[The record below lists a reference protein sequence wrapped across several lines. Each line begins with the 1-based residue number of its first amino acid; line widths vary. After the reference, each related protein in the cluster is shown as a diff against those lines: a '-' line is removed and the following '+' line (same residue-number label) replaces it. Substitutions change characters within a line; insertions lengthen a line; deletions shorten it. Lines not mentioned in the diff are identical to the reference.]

1 MFCLL
6 SKDVCVCVEHLQM
19 FREMTDWKLVDFS
32 LSAYEENWLI
42 STKTISGF
50 KDIIYLTGSRQVLK
64 PIIYQQETIFKQV
77 VIYQLSMISL
87 KNTNTKGNTVFLYP
101 FLIQFWIKKNVWYIR
116 KKDNSYIEK
125 EDRSNH
131 GIYRG
136 RTFFFII
143 MQYL

>member
-1 MFCLL
+1 MFYLL
-6 SKDVCVCVEHLQM
+6 SKDLCVCVEHL

-50 KDIIYLTGSRQVLK
+50 KDIIYLTGSRQVLN
-64 PIIYQQETIFKQV
+64 PTIYQQETIFKQV

-101 FLIQFWIKKNVWYIR
+101 FLIQFWIKKNVWYTR

-125 EDRSNH
+125 EDRSDH

-136 RTFFFII
+136 RTFF
-143 MQYL
+143 LL

>member
-1 MFCLL
+1 MFYLL
-6 SKDVCVCVEHLQM
+6 SKDLCVCVEHL

-50 KDIIYLTGSRQVLK
+50 KDIIYLTGSRQVLN
-64 PIIYQQETIFKQV
+64 PTIYQQETIFKQV

-101 FLIQFWIKKNVWYIR
+101 FLIQFWIKKNVWYTR

-125 EDRSNH
+125 EDRSDC

-136 RTFFFII
+136 RTFF
-143 MQYL
+143 LL